1 MEGLTNNLVA
11 SHNDFEGLAA
21 LKVKAQQ
28 DQASAVKEVGQQ
40 FEAFFVQM
48 MLKSMRDATSTMKS
62 GLWDSSAADSYEQM
76 FDAELSTSLAK
87 SQGFGVTDWL
97 VRQLENPG
105 GLGTAKR
112 GMRVSEY
119 QSFTSLR

>member
-11 SHNDFEGLAA
+11 SHNDFQGLAA

-28 DQASAVKEVGQQ
+28 DQASAVTEVGQQ

-112 GMRVSEY
+112 SMRVSDY